1 VRYVLHADLPANIES
16 YYHEIGRAGRDG
28 LPADTLMLYGE
39 GDIRLRRTQI
49 AQSGASERQKHID
62 RERLD
67 ALLSL
72 CETTDCRRQS
82 LLAYFGESAP
92 PCGDCDICLAPK
104 PA

>member
-1 VRYVLHADLPANIES
+1 
-16 YYHEIGRAGRDG
+16 
-28 LPADTLMLYGE
+28 MLYGE